1 MRQDLRDK
9 TVEPDAKTMPAAGL
23 AAGTIVLTLQGETL
37 VEDLVPGCK
46 VITRDSGVAVLEEL
60 RHREVT
66 LAPVEVKAGSLGHT
80 RPDKTMLLGPET
92 RVHVRDW
99 RAQALFGTEVATVK
113 AHRLLDGE
121 FVRQLAPRRM
131 TLWEPV
137 FDVSH
142 ILYADGLEVASAA
155 D

>member
-1 MRQDLRDK
+1 MQQDLRDK
-9 TVEPDAKTMPAAGL
+9 TADPIAQTTTFAGL
-23 AAGTIVLTLQGETL
+23 TAGTIVLTLQGEAL

-46 VITRDSGVAVLEEL
+46 VITRDTGVAVLKEL
-60 RHREVT
+60 RRQDAT
-66 LAPVEVKAGSLGHT
+66 LAPVEIKAGSLGHT
-80 RPDKTMLLGPET
+80 RPGKTMLLGAET
-92 RVHVRDW
+92 RLHVRDW
-99 RAQALFGTEVATVK
+99 RAKALFGTEVATVK

-121 FVRQLAPRRM
+121 FVRQLAPRRL

-137 FDVSH
+137 FDDCH